1 MSSGT
6 APTPFQPPNQAGAA
20 SSLQGAATSLTSL
33 GNTTTG
39 TAVPGYQ
46 SIYQNTTSNPYYSQA
61 QTGAGQTAQTGG
73 QFGQSEVNNAYGLQ
87 ALGNSLGQ
95 YAPGIAATAFD
106 PQNQL
111 YNQQQQVNNQQQNAI
126 NAQNGVAGSP
136 FGAGLAGESNQN
148 FNINWQNNQQQQ
160 VNNQQ
165 QNAINAQNGVAGSP
179 FGAGLAGESN
189 QNFNINW
196 QNNQQQRE
204 NAGVAALGS
213 LAQTQSGLQTAAGD
227 LGTSGLNTMY
237 ASSQL
242 PSQTYLGQQSADTNA
257 LNSLVSGDVQSG
269 SPFSSAGALDTSYLG
284 IGQQASQNALAS
296 WQAQQNAD
304 NAFWKGIGT
313 LASDAGG
320 IASDFAGL

>member
-39 TAVPGYQ
+39 AAVPGYQ
-46 SIYQNTTSNPYYSQA
+46 SIYQNTVSNPYYGQA
-61 QTGAGQTAQTGG
+61 QAGAGQTAQTGG

-111 YNQQQQVNNQQQNAI
+111 Y
-126 NAQNGVAGSP
+126 
-136 FGAGLAGESNQN
+136 
-148 FNINWQNNQQQQ
+148 NQQQQ

-304 NAFWKGIGT
+304 NSFWQGIGT
-313 LASDAGG
+313 LGSDAGG
-320 IASDFAGL
+320 IFKDFKPFGI

>member
-148 FNINWQNNQQQQ
+148 FNINWQNNQQQ
-160 VNNQQ
+160 
-165 QNAINAQNGVAGSP
+165 
-179 FGAGLAGESN
+179 
-189 QNFNINW
+189 
-196 QNNQQQRE
+196 RE

-304 NAFWKGIGT
+304 NAFWQGIGT
-313 LASDAGG
+313 LGSDAGG
-320 IASDFAGL
+320 IFKDFKPFGI

>member
-46 SIYQNTTSNPYYSQA
+46 SIYQNTVSNPYYGQA
-61 QTGAGQTAQTGG
+61 QAGAGQTAQTGG

-148 FNINWQNNQQQQ
+148 FNINWQNNQQQ
-160 VNNQQ
+160 
-165 QNAINAQNGVAGSP
+165 
-179 FGAGLAGESN
+179 
-189 QNFNINW
+189 
-196 QNNQQQRE
+196 RE

-213 LAQTQSGLQTAAGD
+213 LAQTQSGLQTA
-227 LGTSGLNTMY
+227 
-237 ASSQL
+237 
-242 PSQTYLGQQSADTNA
+242 
-257 LNSLVSGDVQSG
+257 
-269 SPFSSAGALDTSYLG
+269 AGALDTSYLG

-304 NAFWKGIGT
+304 NAFWNGIGT
-313 LASDAGG
+313 MASDAGG
-320 IASDFAGL
+320 IFKDFKPYGI

>member
-148 FNINWQNNQQQQ
+148 FNINWQNNQQQ
-160 VNNQQ
+160 
-165 QNAINAQNGVAGSP
+165 
-179 FGAGLAGESN
+179 
-189 QNFNINW
+189 
-196 QNNQQQRE
+196 RE

-304 NAFWKGIGT
+304 NAFWNGIGT
-313 LASDAGG
+313 MASDAGG
-320 IASDFAGL
+320 IFKDFKPYGI